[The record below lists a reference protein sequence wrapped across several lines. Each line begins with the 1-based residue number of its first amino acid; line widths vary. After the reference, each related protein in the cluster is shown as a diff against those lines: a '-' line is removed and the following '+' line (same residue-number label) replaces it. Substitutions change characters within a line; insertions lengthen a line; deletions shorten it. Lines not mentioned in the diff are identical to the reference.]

1 MRVKLDENRDDLLA
15 YVAELYYDLK
25 WNQEDIAKEVG
36 VTRSMVSRMLSE
48 AREKKFV
55 EITVHRPL
63 SLDIELMDR
72 FKSLFDIEDVQIVH
86 QSFPNDLR
94 QRERVGWAAA
104 SLAEKLLAPHTVL
117 GLVWGTTVACFV
129 NRLVRSNLKHL
140 EIDVVQLVGA
150 IASRDFAY
158 SGLELVRAAAH
169 ALGGHPYYLN
179 SPFYLENSEMVANL
193 LKNKIVDET
202 FQMMEKCRY
211 AVVGIGSLAPEL
223 ASFYLSGDISSE
235 ELAIIRKTGAI
246 GSVCGL
252 HFDIRG
258 EQVAQF
264 CSERTVTIQRT
275 QLDQIPVRVGMACG
289 VGKTEPI
296 LGALR
301 GKFVTHLVTDSITA
315 RQVLELAY
323 KS

>member
-1 MRVKLDENRDDLLA
+1 MHVKLDENRDDLLA

-25 WNQEDIAKEVG
+25 WNQEDIAKEIG
-36 VTRSMVSRMLSE
+36 VTRSMVSRMLTE
-48 AREKKFV
+48 ARKKKFV

-63 SLDIELMDR
+63 SLNIDLMDQFR
-72 FKSLFDIEDVQIVH
+72 KTFEIENVQIVH
-86 QSFPNDLR
+86 QSFDNDLR
-94 QRERVGWAAA
+94 LRERVGWAAE
-104 SLAEKLLAPHTVL
+104 SMLEKILVPHSVL
-117 GLVWGTTVACFV
+117 GLVWGTTVASFV
-129 NRLVRSNLKHL
+129 NKLVKNNLKHF

-179 SPFYLENSEMVANL
+179 SPFYLENSEMVGNL

-211 AVVGIGSLAPEL
+211 AVVGIGSLAPTL

-235 ELAIIRKTGAI
+235 ELEIIQQTGAI

-252 HFDIRG
+252 HFDIHG
-258 EQVAQF
+258 KQVAKF
-264 CSERTVTIQRT
+264 CSERTVTIQKE
-275 QLDQIPVRVGMACG
+275 QLDRIPIRMGMACG
-289 VGKTEPI
+289 PGKAEPI

-301 GKFVTHLVTDSITA
+301 GKFITHLITDSITA
-315 RQVLELAY
+315 SQVLKLADA
-323 KS
+323 